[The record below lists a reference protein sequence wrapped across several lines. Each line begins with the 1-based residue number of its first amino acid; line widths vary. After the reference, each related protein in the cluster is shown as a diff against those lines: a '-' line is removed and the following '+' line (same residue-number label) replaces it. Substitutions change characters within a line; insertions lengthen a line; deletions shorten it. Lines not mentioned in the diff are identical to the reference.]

1 MYIEAYEST
10 IKFNKNVNDK
20 MIYVEDKDIEI
31 LDNDTYYH

>member
-20 MIYVEDKDIEI
+20 MIYVEDKDIPF
-31 LDNDTYYH
+31 